1 MLLGVKVLAIC
12 GSIHAQ
18 SANRA
23 LLDKAIRLVPDGV
36 EITVFGGLGELP
48 HFNLDLDG
56 SDAPDAVTRWR
67 HMIGASDA
75 LLIACPEYGHSLP
88 GVLKNAIDWLIG
100 SGELEQKL
108 IAITASTN
116 IAVRG
121 RLGLRALRDALG
133 AVSADLVGGEPVVRG
148 PDEERELVGLL
159 QALAQRHQRKA
170 ASSDGERPR
179 PTVQI
184 AEMGPDDAAAYNAF
198 LLIGIAAHPDT
209 LRIAAADIESEP
221 FATLA
226 TAEAATLVALSAQG
240 EWQGVV
246 TIEREQGR
254 QKRRHIAWIYRMY
267 VDARHSGAG
276 VGRELLRAALTRA
289 RNMPGVT
296 KVNLTVA
303 AHNQSATHLYASEGF
318 REFAREEDA
327 FRDPQPRREL
337 SMTLSLAPGS

>member
-1 MLLGVKVLAIC
+1 MEVLAIC
-12 GSIHAQ
+12 GSLQAQ
-18 SANRA
+18 SANRT
-23 LLDKAIRLVPDGV
+23 LLDKAVRQAPGGV
-36 EITVFGGLGELP
+36 KIKIFEGLGELP
-48 HFNLDLDG
+48 HFNPDLDG
-56 SDAPDAVTRWR
+56 PEVAAAVTHWR
-67 HMIGASDA
+67 QQIAASDA

-108 IAITASTN
+108 VAITASTN

-121 RLGLRALRDALG
+121 RLGLRALRDALA

-148 PDEERELVGLL
+148 PDEERELAELL
-159 QALAQRHQRKA
+159 QALARRHQRKA
-170 ASSDGERPR
+170 AGGQGPRRPL
-179 PTVQI
+179 PVQI
-184 AEMGPDDAAAYNAF
+184 AQLGPDDAAAYNK
-198 LLIGIAAHPDT
+198 LLLAGLAAHPDT
-209 LRIAAADIESEP
+209 LRIAAADIESAP

-226 TAEAATLVALSAQG
+226 TAETATLVARDAQG
-240 EWQGVV
+240 QWLGVV

-267 VDARHSGAG
+267 VDARCSGAG
-276 VGRELLRAALTRA
+276 IGRALLRAALEQA
-289 RNMPGVT
+289 RTMQGVA

-303 AHNQSATHLYASEGF
+303 AHNHSALHLYASEGF

-337 SMTLSLAPGS
+337 SMTLSLAQ

>member
-1 MLLGVKVLAIC
+1 VRVLAIC
-12 GSIHAQ
+12 GSLQAQ

-23 LLDKAIRLVPDGV
+23 LLEKSVQLAPAGV
-36 EITVFGGLGELP
+36 EVTIFTGLGELP
-48 HFNLDLDG
+48 YFNPDLAA
-56 SDAPDAVTRWR
+56 SETPEPVARWR
-67 HMIGASDA
+67 AAIAAHDA

-133 AVSADLVGGEPVVRG
+133 AVSADLVGGEPIVRG
-148 PDEERELVGLL
+148 PAEDQELSDLL
-159 QALAQRHQRKA
+159 AALAQRHQRRLA
-170 ASSDGERPR
+170 GGVDSRPR
-179 PTVQI
+179 PPVQV
-184 AEMGPDDAAAYNAF
+184 AALGPEDAAAYNAF
-198 LLIGIAAHPDT
+198 LLAGLAAHPDT
-209 LRIAAADIESEP
+209 LRIAAADIAAAP

-226 TAEAATLVALSAQG
+226 TADAATFVALGAQD
-240 EWQGVV
+240 EWAGVV
-246 TIEREQGR
+246 TVEREPGR
-254 QKRRHIAWIYRMY
+254 QKRHHIGWIYRMY
-267 VDARHSGAG
+267 VDARYAGAG
-276 VGRELLRAALTRA
+276 VGRALLRAALARA
-289 RNMPGVT
+289 RAMPGLA

-303 AHNQSATHLYASEGF
+303 AHNRAAIHLYTSEGF

-337 SMTLSLAPGS
+337 SMTLSLHPDT